1 MGWRSAGRQERRKNG
16 TKRDRKNLAWK
27 ADHFFLTAV
36 LLIGVLSA
44 CTAENERPDIPREA
58 QAPAHYSRGQELFNA
73 NCAKCHGEGG
83 RGTDQGPPFLH
94 RIYHPGHHG
103 NESFHLAVQ
112 RGARAHHWRFGNMP
126 RIEDLTE
133 GDVNEIVA
141 YVRWLQ
147 RQAGIY

>member
-1 MGWRSAGRQERRKNG
+1 MVLKPGKGERIWF
-16 TKRDRKNLAWK
+16 TKRTTLVALATLVIGGLSGCTTESEVP
-27 ADHFFLTAV
+27 AVARTAQV
-36 LLIGVLSA
+36 PPEYA
-44 CTAENERPDIPREA
+44 
-58 QAPAHYSRGQELFNA
+58 RGEELFNA

-83 RGTDQGPPFLH
+83 RGTDKGPPFLH
-94 RIYHPGHHG
+94 RLYRPGHHADQ
-103 NESFHLAVQ
+103 SFHFAVQ
-112 RGARAHHWRFGNMP
+112 RGVIAHHWRFGNMP